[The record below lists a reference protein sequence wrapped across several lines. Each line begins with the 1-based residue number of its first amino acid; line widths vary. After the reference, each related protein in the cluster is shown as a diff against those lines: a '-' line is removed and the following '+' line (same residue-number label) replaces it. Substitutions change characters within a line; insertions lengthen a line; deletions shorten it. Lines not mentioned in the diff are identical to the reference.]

1 MDILGRKRIAG
12 LQQELSAIKK
22 EKDEQMGVLN
32 KLSKE
37 LTEVKGF
44 YSDNTNNEYLN
55 ELFKYISHQ
64 TKWVDFS
71 SYSRE
76 ALVATYETNAIV
88 RGIVGTTIGNAV
100 SELAKYV
107 ELVGSNDKVIEKHWV
122 NDLLAR
128 PNDRF
133 TKGKLFKAWAI
144 NRLLTGD
151 AFIYAQKGIGS
162 KLGEVKE
169 LYVINSQDVE
179 IISQG
184 SYKPIAAFK
193 LRNSTKLFDS
203 SLTPDNVM
211 MSFEYNTKSG
221 SMYGLSPL
229 ASAAKYLQII
239 ESGLQRQNT
248 SLVNGGVN
256 NIITPKPDAVGSVTK
271 VQADNVETSL
281 NENRANYNKFV
292 RAAIEVHKL
301 GDTPADLSILD
312 TSKYAINA
320 LCFVYGISVDS
331 FLGQAKYENAR
342 EAKKAIYEQAAIPLI
357 NELLEDLT
365 SFLKLKGER
374 LVLNTDLIDI
384 LQDDPKTVMEI
395 YSLAGL
401 SLNEKREY
409 LGFEKINE
417 KYADQPMI
425 PIGTSFGDP
434 AMYDISDNDIDN
446 V

>member
-1 MDILGRKRIAG
+1 MGIFNSKKIATLERQLTAIREEGEKERKALVKQMD
-12 LQQELSAIKK
+12 
-22 EKDEQMGVLN
+22 
-32 KLSKE
+32 
-37 LTEVKGF
+37 EVKGF
-44 YSDNTNNEYLN
+44 YSDNRDNEYLT
-55 ELFKYISHQ
+55 ELFKHISQ
-64 TKWVDFS
+64 YTRWVDFS
-71 SYSRE
+71 DYDRS
-76 ALVATYETNAIV
+76 ALVKKYETNAVV
-88 RGIVGTTIGNAV
+88 RGIIGTTIATAV
-100 SELAKYV
+100 GELSQYV
-107 ELVGSNDKVIEKHWV
+107 ELVDSKDKVIGNHWV
-122 NDLLAR
+122 NDLLSR

-133 TKGKLFKAWAI
+133 TKSKFFKAWAI

-151 AFIYAQKGIGS
+151 AFVYAQGGIGS
-162 KLGEVKE
+162 KLGQVKG

-179 IISQG
+179 ILSQG
-184 SYKPIAAFK
+184 SERPIAGYK
-193 LRNSTKLFDS
+193 LAS
-203 SLTPDNVM
+203 SARITDTPLTPDNVM
-211 MSFEYNTKSG
+211 MSFEYNTRSG
-221 SMYGLSPL
+221 SLYGSSPL
-229 ASAAKYLQII
+229 AAAASYLQIL

-256 NIITPKPDAVGSVTK
+256 NIITPKPDSTGSVTK
-271 VQADNVETSL
+271 IQADDVEEGL
-281 NENRANYNKFV
+281 NSSKANFNKYV
-292 RAAIEVHKL
+292 RQAVEVHKL

-312 TSKYAINA
+312 TSKFAINA
-320 LCFVYGISVDS
+320 LCFVYGISVDT
-331 FLGQAKYENAR
+331 FLGQAKYENAK
-342 EAKKAIYEQAAIPLI
+342 EAKKAVYEQAAIPLV

-434 AMYDISDNDIDN
+434 AMYDISDNDIGD